1 MPDHPIYALSSTI
14 VDELCVLLPDEATYL
29 GIAGHDDR
37 WPDLSPAGYDTIAA
51 KLGELRDQVDA
62 VAPPTSRW
70 DALAIAVARTM
81 LDEELD
87 AIATDDHL
95 RRLNS
100 IASPSQ
106 DFRETFDHMNRET
119 AEAWDNIMTRLNTLD
134 QAFAGYQASLDLGI
148 ERGLA
153 VAKRQVETVIEQAEV
168 MASGE
173 SPLLA
178 LHDSLSAAE
187 LPNGD
192 DLANR
197 LDAAVAAGRSAF
209 ADFAEYLRTDYLP
222 HAVTSDAVGAARYV
236 RNAAQ
241 FLGTTIDPAETYAW
255 GWAEIAE
262 LRSRMEEV
270 AAEIAPG
277 GTIGE
282 ALEVLKSDPARLAPD
297 RESFVRVIADRES
310 AALDQLA
317 DTHFDVPDTIRDVE
331 VKLAAPGGSLGAYY
345 VGPSEDFTRPGS
357 VWWSLE
363 GDGPFPLYDE
373 ITTAYHEGFPGHHLQ
388 VGVQMSHAEQ
398 LSRLQRLWVWKSGT
412 GEGWAL
418 YAERLMAELGY
429 LDSPD
434 YVFGWLSAQMLRA
447 CRVVIDIGSH
457 LEYSIPTGQPFH
469 AGEEWSFETATQML
483 VDYATLEPAYAASE
497 VTRYYGWPGQAIS
510 YKVGEQMI
518 LDTRD
523 ELLAARGDDFDLK
536 VFHADLLGVGPVGID
551 LVRQF
556 LLD

>member
-1 MPDHPIYALSSTI
+1 M
-14 VDELCVLLPDEATYL
+14 
-29 GIAGHDDR
+29 
-37 WPDLSPAGYDTIAA
+37 
-51 KLGELRDQVDA
+51 
-62 VAPPTSRW
+62 
-70 DALAIAVARTM
+70 
-81 LDEELD
+81 
-87 AIATDDHL
+87 
-95 RRLNS
+95 
-100 IASPSQ
+100 
-106 DFRETFDHMNRET
+106 
-119 AEAWDNIMTRLNTLD
+119 
-134 QAFAGYQASLDLGI
+134 
-148 ERGLA
+148 
-153 VAKRQVETVIEQAEV
+153 
-168 MASGE
+168 
-173 SPLLA
+173 
-178 LHDSLSAAE
+178 
-187 LPNGD
+187 
-192 DLANR
+192 
-197 LDAAVAAGRSAF
+197 DAAIAAGRSAF

-255 GWAEIAE
+255 GWAEIAD

-457 LEYSIPTGQPFH
+457 LEYPIPTR
-469 AGEEWSFETATQML
+469 
-483 VDYATLEPAYAASE
+483 PA
-497 VTRYYGWPGQAIS
+497 VPCR
-510 YKVGEQMI
+510 
-518 LDTRD
+518 
-523 ELLAARGDDFDLK
+523 
-536 VFHADLLGVGPVGID
+536 
-551 LVRQF
+551 
-556 LLD
+556 

>member
-192 DLANR
+192 DLANG

-523 ELLAARGDDFDLK
+523 ELVAARGDDFDLK